1 MAMSPSTPE
10 PVRTDVAAYL
20 RELTARLSAVL
31 DDRLVA
37 AWLIG
42 SGALD
47 DFDVRRSDIDVQ
59 AICAVRPA
67 RAELERLAAL
77 LSHDALPCPVRGLEF
92 VLYARADLADPL
104 GPAFVLNLNTGGGM
118 RHHVGLDPDAE
129 PRFWFTLD
137 VAIARDHARPLA
149 GAPPAAVVPALPRA
163 LIVKALR
170 DAVAWYS
177 AGDGAE
183 AILALSRAW
192 AWAVDG
198 RWLSKGAAATWAAAR
213 LEDRSPVER
222 ALNRRSDPLAP
233 EPTPGDIAALRK
245 LVEAVLR

>member
-1 MAMSPSTPE
+1 MGMSPSTPE

-20 RELTARLSAVL
+20 RELTARLNAVL
-31 DDRLVA
+31 GDRLVA

-42 SGALD
+42 SSALD

-77 LSHDALPCPVRGLEF
+77 LSHDALPCPARGLEF
-92 VLYARADLADPL
+92 VLYARADLADPR
-104 GPAFVLNLNTGGGM
+104 GPGFVLNLNTGGAM

-149 GAPPAAVVPALPRA
+149 GAPPAAVVPTLPTAPRP
-163 LIVKALR
+163 
-170 DAVAWYS
+170 S
-177 AGDGAE
+177 
-183 AILALSRAW
+183 SR
-192 AWAVDG
+192 
-198 RWLSKGAAATWAAAR
+198 SAAR
-213 LEDRSPVER
+213 GRGRSTAAGCRKARP
-222 ALNRRSDPLAP
+222 RRGQRRGWRIPRRWSARLTGAGMRWRPSRRR
-233 EPTPGDIAALRK
+233 PTSPRS
-245 LVEAVLR
+245 